1 MTFIWPWMLVCLLL
15 APTAAAGYAWLRR
28 RRLSDADELGTIGQ
42 GSLDAR
48 RVQRHLPFSL
58 FLSALVVLL
67 IALARPQMVVALPH
81 LEGTVILAFDV
92 SNSMIADDLD
102 PTRLDAAKTA
112 ATSFVEQ
119 QPQSIDIG
127 VVAFSDGGLILQAPT
142 NTTTD
147 VMDAIERMSPEG
159 GTSISD
165 GILTSLNAIA
175 GEPIDLGDASQ
186 DDGST
191 PFDVSSVDIDYF
203 ASAVIILLT
212 DGENTT
218 PADPTEFAQL
228 AANAGV
234 RIYAIGIGSP
244 EGAVVEID
252 GFNIATT
259 LNEDLLTEIA
269 TITDGAYQGADDA
282 DQLKEI
288 YSDIDLELTVDGED
302 MEVTGVLGAAGL
314 LLLLSGGVL
323 TILWYGRLP

>member
-15 APTAAAGYAWLRR
+15 APATTAGYAWLSRR
-28 RRLSDADELGTIGQ
+28 RRTQADELGTMGQ
-42 GSLDAR
+42 GPVEGR
-48 RVQRHLPFSL
+48 RVRLHLPFSL

-67 IALARPQMVVALPH
+67 IALARPQMVVALPR

-112 ATSFVEQ
+112 AISFVEQ

-147 VMDAIERMSPEG
+147 VLDAIERMSPEG

-175 GEPIDLGDASQ
+175 GEPIDLGDPTQ

-191 PFDVSSVDIDYF
+191 PLDVSSVDIDYF
-203 ASAVIILLT
+203 GSAVIILLT
-212 DGENTT
+212 DGEDTT

-234 RIYAIGIGSP
+234 RIYPIGIGSP
-244 EGAVVEID
+244 EGAVLEID

-259 LNEDLLTEIA
+259 LNEELLTEIA
-269 TITDGAYQGADDA
+269 TITDGAYQGAEDA
-282 DQLKEI
+282 DQLEEI

-302 MEVTGVLGAAGL
+302 MEVTGLFGAAGL
-314 LLLLSGGVL
+314 VLLLTGGVF
-323 TILWYGRLP
+323 TILWNGKLP